1 MSKPI
6 ELMHVY
12 FGENKNTCGTC
23 CNLVE
28 VIRGKKKLR
37 KCKAYGGFHSS
48 KADWAKKWVACGL
61 YGEHVPQPIVS
72 DVDRLRLHANCMM
85 DEWESTL
92 CKRSEFITAANR
104 IEQLRAE
111 LTNERIDNTN
121 LIGELATVTAERDRY
136 KAEHENPQPL
146 TLEEVKEH
154 ITKGHPNDIKPLYV
168 DFKPTIPIDY
178 ASRWRDAYNLSRL
191 IAGRGDEYGKTWIAY
206 RSKPKEENT

>member
-61 YGEHVPQPIVS
+61 YGEHVPQPMVS
-72 DVDRLRLHANCMM
+72 DTAKQIFYRVG
-85 DEWESTL
+85 
-92 CKRSEFITAANR
+92 ITQ
-104 IEQLRAE
+104 EV
-111 LTNERIDNTN
+111 
-121 LIGELATVTAERDRY
+121 IGCDGQMEMAAERDRY
-136 KAEHENPQPL
+136 KAERDAAERESPQPSTNADRIRGMSDDEL
-146 TLEEVKEH
+146 AKFLATKLNDDFYGCPDLILQWLQQPAEEE
-154 ITKGHPNDIKPLYV
+154 
-168 DFKPTIPIDY
+168 
-178 ASRWRDAYNLSRL
+178 
-191 IAGRGDEYGKTWIAY
+191 
-206 RSKPKEENT
+206 

>member
-1 MSKPI
+1 MTDK
-6 ELMHVY
+6 ELM
-12 FGENKNTCGTC
+12 ERLN
-23 CNLVE
+23 
-28 VIRGKKKLR
+28 
-37 KCKAYGGFHSS
+37 AYSAQYQNHGG
-48 KADWAKKWVACGL
+48 
-61 YGEHVPQPIVS
+61 
-72 DVDRLRLHANCMM
+72 
-85 DEWESTL
+85 
-92 CKRSEFITAANR
+92 ITAEAADR

-111 LTNERIDNTN
+111 LTNERIANTN

-136 KAEHENPQPL
+136 KAVHENPQPL

-206 RSKPKEENT
+206 RSKPKRSE

>member
-72 DVDRLRLHANCMM
+72 DVERLRLHANCMM

-206 RSKPKEENT
+206 RSKPKRSE